1 MLPFSNEILD
11 KHISAFRAGVG
22 CQHVLL
28 RLVEDWKKAL
38 DRNEFVG
45 VLLTDL
51 SKAFDCMSHSLLVA
65 KLRAYGMSAEATEL
79 LADYLSHRKQRVK
92 LSGEN
97 TLSSWLSIQNGV
109 PQGSVLGPMLFNI
122 FINDI
127 FNFVDNGSL
136 HNYADDNSSVTTG
149 KNVGEVIN
157 ALTTESNKLIK
168 WFTENKME
176 ANPDKFQCMILPGHR
191 KEVKNSDLCIPIGNQ
206 GTTVNNTSC
215 VKLLGVFLD
224 NNLCFKDHVNFLCKT
239 TTRQLNTLSRLA
251 KYIDE
256 KGRLAIYKSFV
267 MSNFNYC
274 PLVWHFC
281 GKLLCDKLEKLNYRA
296 LKITFNDYRSSYR
309 DLLIRAN
316 LPSLELNRIRQLAC
330 EVYKAIHGLSPLYVQ
345 DMFKLKKTK
354 YNFRGKYT
362 ITIPAVKKN
371 YSGINSFRYKGAQ
384 VWNCLPVHFKESTD
398 FNVFK
403 NMMKTWTGENCRC
416 ISCKF

>member
-1 MLPFSNEILD
+1 MYTYWEPGYYS
-11 KHISAFRAGVG
+11 K
-22 CQHVLL
+22 QH
-28 RLVEDWKKAL
+28 
-38 DRNEFVG
+38 
-45 VLLTDL
+45 
-51 SKAFDCMSHSLLVA
+51 
-65 KLRAYGMSAEATEL
+65 KLRE
-79 LADYLSHRKQRVK
+79 
-92 LSGEN
+92 
-97 TLSSWLSIQNGV
+97 
-109 PQGSVLGPMLFNI
+109 
-122 FINDI
+122 
-127 FNFVDNGSL
+127 
-136 HNYADDNSSVTTG
+136 
-149 KNVGEVIN
+149 
-157 ALTTESNKLIK
+157 
-168 WFTENKME
+168 
-176 ANPDKFQCMILPGHR
+176 
-191 KEVKNSDLCIPIGNQ
+191 
-206 GTTVNNTSC
+206 
-215 VKLLGVFLD
+215 LLGVFLD

-330 EVYKAIHGLSPLYVQ
+330 EVYKSHSWSIHHYMYKTCLN
-345 DMFKLKKTK
+345 LKKTK

-384 VWNCLPVHFKESTD
+384 VWNCLPVPF
-398 FNVFK
+398 
-403 NMMKTWTGENCRC
+403 
-416 ISCKF
+416 